1 MGVKKTNRTV
11 WAVRIAALS
20 VFWGG
25 DPVLGQDL
33 RDSGILRMFT
43 SGSEIGRERFV
54 RTGEYLETE
63 TIIPVLA
70 VKVRTRATYRSGRLA
85 AYRAEVFRL
94 PHDSLLQTYSALVE
108 NDSVKITH
116 RAGGGERRWSVAAR
130 VDAVAAS
137 QSLAAFGD
145 LVHRALGRDTAFSL
159 WSAERNAAL
168 EVRVRHFGDSVVLVT
183 DLLDITVRL
192 GPTGRFQSFE
202 IPAQRLKAERAE
214 TMNLPP
220 LAGLEPP
227 RADYSAPPGAPYYAE
242 EVRIPVRTSKGESFE
257 LAGTLTVPKTGA
269 PPYPAVI
276 LITGSGA
283 QDRDENLWPLV
294 PEYRPFRDI
303 ADRLSREGFA
313 VVRCDDRGFPPSGGS
328 RDSATM
334 EDFAEDVIAQL
345 AWLRSRP
352 EIDGARV
359 ALIGHSEG
367 GVVGPMVAV
376 RDSAVA
382 AVVIMAGSAKPGIEV
397 LRDQLIWPIES
408 AQGLPEERKRE
419 LKAKAL
425 EQLSSDT
432 AGLSPWMRHFRYYD
446 PLVAARRLRQPVL
459 ILHGALDRQV
469 SVGQADT
476 LARAIREGG
485 NRDVTVRIFPR
496 LNHLFLVSPSDGS
509 PAEYATI
516 RDTAVAGEVLE
527 VLSRWLR
534 ERLGAQRP
542 D

>member
-1 MGVKKTNRTV
+1 MNPMLC
-11 WAVRIAALS
+11 AIAAAAL
-20 VFWGG
+20 VVCWARNQAA
-25 DPVLGQDL
+25 GQDL

-54 RTGEYLETE
+54 RTPDYLETE
-63 TIIPVLA
+63 TVIPVLA
-70 VKVRTRATYRSGRLA
+70 VKVRTRSTYRAGELA
-85 AYRAEVFRL
+85 AYQADVFRL
-94 PHDSLLQTYSALVE
+94 PHDSLIQSYSARIE
-108 NDSVKITH
+108 SDSVKITL
-116 RAGGGERRWSVAAR
+116 RSGSGERSWSVAAR

-145 LVHRALGRDTAFSL
+145 LVHRSAGRDTTFQL
-159 WSAERNAAL
+159 WSAERNSAL
-168 EVRVRHFGDSVVLVT
+168 EVRVRHFGDSVVLAT
-183 DLLDITVRL
+183 DFLDLTVRL
-192 GPTGRFQSFE
+192 GPGGRFQVFE
-202 IPAQRLKAERAE
+202 IPAQRLTVERAE
-214 TMNLPP
+214 TIELPP

-227 RADYSAPPGAPYYAE
+227 RANYSAPADAPYRAE
-242 EVRIPVRTSKGESFE
+242 EVRVPVRTAKGESFE
-257 LAGTLTVPKTGA
+257 LAGTLTVPKSGES
-269 PPYPAVI
+269 PFLAVI

-313 VVRCDDRGFPPSGGS
+313 VLRCNDRGFSPSGGS

-334 EDFAEDVIAQL
+334 EDFAEDVMAQL
-345 AWLRSRP
+345 VWLRARP
-352 EIDGARV
+352 EIDPGRI
-359 ALIGHSEG
+359 ALVGHSEG

-376 RDSAVA
+376 RDTAVA

-397 LRDQLIWPIES
+397 LRDQLTWPIETAS
-408 AQGLPEERKRE
+408 GLSEQRKAE
-419 LKAKAL
+419 LKARAIRQL
-425 EQLSSDT
+425 ESDT
-432 AGLSPWMRHFRYYD
+432 PGLTPWMRHFRSYD

-485 NRDVTVRIFPR
+485 NQDVTVRIFPR

-516 RDTAVAGEVLE
+516 QDTRLAQEVLDT
-527 VLSRWLR
+527 LATWLKVR
-534 ERLGAQRP
+534 VRP
-542 D
+542 RPRR